1 MSGEYRVDPEALRRF
16 ARTSADRSERLR
28 AIRAELGG
36 HRLSPSAFGK
46 LPEAEQTG
54 RDYAERADAAVENLT
69 AAADTMVRIDDHV
82 QGVARNYEQAEAET
96 AAAMSA
102 ITRGLA

>member
-16 ARTSADRSERLR
+16 ARTSADRSEKLR
-28 AIRAELGG
+28 AIRAELGA
-36 HRLSPSAFGK
+36 HRLSPDAFGK

-69 AAADTMVRIDDHV
+69 SAADTMARIDEHA
-82 QGVARNYEQAEAET
+82 QGVARSYEQAEAET
-96 AAAMSA
+96 AESLNA
-102 ITRGLA
+102 IARGL